1 MIHADGEFPVNEIV
15 RVKRAGTGIMLIQR
29 KVLKAL
35 AEAHPEWRYKVQ
47 PAHFHGNPV
56 PSREYQYDFFQMGV
70 KDQDYLPEDFFFC
83 DAARELGFD
92 TWIIPWARTRH
103 TGICDYFLDLPAVAS
118 LEAGAATEAN
128 ATVGWALSTTG
139 VDICFFRMYY
149 IRIT

>member
-1 MIHADGEFPVNEIV
+1 
-15 RVKRAGTGIMLIQR
+15 MLIQR